1 MEILCVAAIFV
12 VYPGIQSV
20 GNLGSD
26 ELIEWY
32 SENRC
37 PDEARTVV
45 CYLQEPRV
53 AATDV
58 SSSQQECYYYGYR
71 EYHNHSVFKAMHRHP
86 QCYRYDHWW

>member
-12 VYPGIQSV
+12 VYPRIQSV
-20 GNLGSD
+20 GYLGSD

-37 PDEARTVV
+37 PRDARTVV

-53 AATDV
+53 AAADV
-58 SSSQQECYYYGYR
+58 SSSQQECYYYGNR
-71 EYHNHSVFKAMHRHP
+71 E
-86 QCYRYDHWW
+86 DHTLILLLPFSTANISIFLQ